1 MIRNLSL
8 SLPAVIVNLSL
19 AVLALAQGGGQD
31 CDSAPDVIYHN
42 GTILTMDDAFP
53 QAEAMAVR
61 ADTVMAVGSS
71 DQVLATQGEGC
82 GTLVADLDG
91 LTILPGFN
99 DSHSHW
105 FSWREHICSVTE
117 ETTYPELEE
126 IMEMLSRNGW
136 TSIAELNFGRPDFA
150 PEHLENALDL
160 SSRGELSVR
169 LNGYW
174 GTYDDVSMIDVLAGA
189 GRTPSTFYADR
200 VRAPGVKFY
209 VDNPFGEFDLLTQ
222 DEVNQLVAKAHN
234 TGWAVAA
241 HAVNQS
247 GVEKILT
254 AFESVL
260 GAGSNA
266 SRRHRIEH
274 AVKVSDGQLDR
285 MKQKGIIASFQ
296 LLGPADWPTQS
307 DFADRFLGENPEWT
321 MRWQDFVEAE
331 AGGLKITGSTDAPFN
346 DAPCNYSPFEI
357 IYQAVTR
364 DGYVDRTPAAWELD
378 QRISTEDAL
387 RLLTIDG
394 AYATS
399 EESMKGSLTAGKWA
413 DFVVVSENPLEAPA
427 PADLRD
433 VQVLMTVVGGVTEY
447 CDESAVSRLCAPT
460 ETFVVDAGVVSASK
474 YLPDQ
479 TPDFAFDGDLGT
491 NWGAGDFPPQWIR
504 IDLGEPIEIVGID
517 LVVDQFPAGHTVHQ
531 IWARSGDPN
540 AEFEQIHSFVGTTE
554 TDQVLTYE
562 APDGLPDYQVFEI
575 RSALSLSW
583 VSWKEITIRKASGV
597 SVEDDPP
604 VIPSG
609 LALNQNYPNPFN
621 PSTVITF
628 ELAERTAGNLEIFD
642 VFGRRVR
649 TWSLPAGRQGS
660 HTVSW
665 DGTDARGSLVAG
677 GVYLYRLTAGDFE
690 ESRRMVFLK

>member
-1 MIRNLSL
+1 MHRNLSR
-8 SLPAVIVNLSL
+8 SL
-19 AVLALAQGGGQD
+19 AAVMACASFTVSALAQGGGEG
-31 CDSAPDVIYHN
+31 CDNAPDVIYHN
-42 GTILTMDDAFP
+42 GTVLTMDDALP

-61 ADTVMAVGSS
+61 GDAIMAVGSS
-71 DQVLATQGEGC
+71 EQILAMQGDDC
-82 GTLVADLDG
+82 GTLVANLDG

-117 ETTYPELEE
+117 ETTYPSLEE

-150 PEHLENALDL
+150 PEHLDNALDL

-174 GTYDDVSMIDVLAGA
+174 GTYDDVSMIDVLAAA
-189 GRTPSTFYADR
+189 GRTRSTFYADR

-234 TGWAVAA
+234 AGWAVAA

-254 AFESVL
+254 AFENVL

-266 SRRHRIEH
+266 SMRHRIEH
-274 AVKVSDGQLDR
+274 AVKVSDNQLGR
-285 MKQKGIIASFQ
+285 MKQKGIITSFQ
-296 LLGPADWPTQS
+296 LLGPADWPAQS
-307 DFADRFLGENPEWT
+307 DFADRFLGSNPQWV

-331 AGGLKITGSTDAPFN
+331 SGGLKITGSTDAPFN

-357 IYQAVTR
+357 VYQAVTR

-399 EESMKGSLTAGKWA
+399 EESMKGSLAVGKWA
-413 DFVVVSENPLEAPA
+413 DFVLVSANPLAVSSPE
-427 PADLRD
+427 DLRD
-433 VQVLMTVVGGVTEY
+433 IEVYMTVVGGETEY
-447 CDESAVSRLCAPT
+447 CNESAASQICAPT
-460 ETFVVDAGVVSASK
+460 ETFVVDAGVVSASR

-504 IDLGEPIEIVGID
+504 IDLGEPVLIAGID
-517 LVVDQFPAGHTVHQ
+517 LVVEQFPAGHTVHTL
-531 IWARSGDPN
+531 WAKTDPA

-554 TDQVLTYE
+554 SDQVLSYD
-562 APDGLPDYQVFEI
+562 APDALPAHRVFEI
-575 RSALSLSW
+575 RTALSLSW
-583 VSWKEITIRKASGV
+583 VAWKEITIRKASGV

-604 VIPSG
+604 GVPSG
-609 LALNQNYPNPFN
+609 FSLNQNYPNPFN
-621 PSTVITF
+621 PSTTITF
-628 ELAERTAGNLEIFD
+628 ELAEKTAGDLEIFD

-649 TWSLPAGRQGS
+649 TWSVPAGNSGI
-660 HTVSW
+660 HTLTW
-665 DGTDARGSLVAG
+665 DGTDETGNVVAG
-677 GVYLYRLTAGDFE
+677 GVYLYRLTAGEFE
-690 ESRRMVFLK
+690 ENRRMVLLK